1 MREDRDICETFLN
14 NLVGGEGRFGK
25 LQEVK
30 IKPLLFAIRGKAE
43 RIIEMGTTQAEFL
56 KKS

>member
-30 IKPLLFAIRGKAE
+30 IKPLD
-43 RIIEMGTTQAEFL
+43 
-56 KKS
+56 